1 MISQISKGNMIMK
14 LKYSF
19 GSHGVLDMPIKQCF
33 FFNCMDLCPSDCL
46 CAPLHRAEQ
55 R

>member
-1 MISQISKGNMIMK
+1 MIMK

-19 GSHGVLDMPIKQCF
+19 GSHGVLDMSIKQC